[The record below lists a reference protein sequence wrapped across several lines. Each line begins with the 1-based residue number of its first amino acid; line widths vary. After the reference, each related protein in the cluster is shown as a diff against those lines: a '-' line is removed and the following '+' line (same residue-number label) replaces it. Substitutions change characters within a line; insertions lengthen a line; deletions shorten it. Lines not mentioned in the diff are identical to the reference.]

1 MFIRFLSGR
10 PVLVKVSSVSRRS
23 GKSPIV
29 AMSSQRKVVF
39 GGNIVTAF
47 PSDASSHCSAPPLQS
62 SFRLPRLSRDAEAV
76 TRPRTPLRPAKREE
90 ASEAGATFDY
100 GIDRLDEVV
109 EFKLEVVDATE
120 GPVEAEEEREV
131 RAQLC
136 ALRVAPPAPA
146 ADCPRRPGRP
156 KGSRSRPRVEPRHD
170 ISAPPERVKAR
181 EATARIAA
189 MKR

>member
-1 MFIRFLSGR
+1 
-10 PVLVKVSSVSRRS
+10 
-23 GKSPIV
+23 
-29 AMSSQRKVVF
+29 MSSQRKMVF
-39 GGNIVTAF
+39 GGNVVTTF
-47 PSDASSHCSAPPLQS
+47 PGDASSHCSAPPLQS

-90 ASEAGATFDY
+90 VSEAGATFDF

-109 EFKLEVVDATE
+109 EFKVEAEEATE
-120 GPVEAEEEREV
+120 GPVEVGEERKV
-131 RAQLC
+131 CAQLS

-156 KGSRSRPRVEPRHD
+156 KGSQSGPRVEPRYD
-170 ISAPPERVKAR
+170 ISAPPERLEAKV
-181 EATARIAA
+181 ATARIAA

>member
-1 MFIRFLSGR
+1 
-10 PVLVKVSSVSRRS
+10 
-23 GKSPIV
+23 
-29 AMSSQRKVVF
+29 MSSQRMVIF
-39 GGNIVTAF
+39 GGNVVATF
-47 PSDASSHCSAPPLQS
+47 PDDASAYCSAPPLQS

-90 ASEAGATFDY
+90 ASEAGAIFDF

-109 EFKLEVVDATE
+109 EFK
-120 GPVEAEEEREV
+120 VEAEEATEAPVEVGEEREI
-131 RAQLC
+131 RAQLS

-170 ISAPPERVKAR
+170 FSAPPERLKAR